1 MKERHFELTPKNIS
15 FYIFGFLTIGLGV
28 NVMLRSQIGA
38 GAWDATNFNLNIL
51 LQSFGVNATIGTT
64 SMIVGLFLFLW
75 VILYRR
81 EWKMMLVLIP
91 IFTVFLVIDFWDLI
105 VLNNFHPTDSNLRLF
120 LFGSGLLLIPF
131 GLACVIHS
139 NFPATVYD
147 EFSIMMHDI
156 LKLKSFGTTR
166 LLFELLGV
174 FLAFVFIIIARQFMS
189 QTMLNETPLLGTIN
203 FGTIV
208 MAVTLGP
215 ILNSILALLQT
226 IDEKGYKAIIIIIR
240 NSFKQG
246 FTVLKSEL
254 KLSRVIKYLLGMVF
268 IAVGVVFMLR
278 SNFGN
283 SSWDTLHYSLSALVD
298 ITIGSAT
305 IYVALTFTLMVII
318 LNKDIKFILMAIP
331 IVIVGPLIDLFDLR
345 VFTWLEP
352 ETLLLQIPIY
362 IIGLSL
368 LPLGGALL
376 LISSYPAGV
385 FDEFNLALK
394 RLLKMKSLVPIRVI
408 MELTAVLTA
417 LVLGLIAGVGIGKIG
432 IGTLIFSLTV
442 GFYLKTYLKLF
453 ERIGLSEHK
462 QND

>member
-1 MKERHFELTPKNIS
+1 
-15 FYIFGFLTIGLGV
+15 
-28 NVMLRSQIGA
+28 MLRSQIGA

-51 LQSFGVNATIGTT
+51 LQSIGINATIGTT

-105 VLNNFHPTDSNLRLF
+105 VLSNFHPTDPTLRLF
-120 LFGSGLLLIPF
+120 LFGFGLILIPL
-131 GLACVIHS
+131 GLASVIHS

-156 LKLKSFGTTR
+156 LKLKSFATTR

-174 FLAFVFIIIARQFMS
+174 FLAFIFIIIARQFMNE
-189 QTMLNETPLLGTIN
+189 TMLNETPYLGTIN

-215 ILNSILALLQT
+215 ILNGFLSVFQT
-226 IDEKGYKAIIIIIR
+226 VEENGIKYVLVIIR
-240 NSFKQG
+240 DTFKKG
-246 FTVLKSEL
+246 IITLKHEL
-254 KLSRVIKYLLGMVF
+254 KLFRIIKYLLGMVF

-278 SNFGN
+278 SDFGN
-283 SSWDTLHYSLSALVD
+283 SSWDTLHYSLSALVN

-305 IYVALTFTLMVII
+305 IYVALTFTLMVIL
-318 LNKDIKFILMAIP
+318 LNRKIKFLLMAIP
-331 IVIVGPLIDLFDLR
+331 IVIVGPLIDLFNLR
-345 VFTWLEP
+345 VFIWLQP
-352 ETLLLQIPIY
+352 ETLLTQIPVY
-362 IIGLSL
+362 FIGLSL

-417 LVLGLIAGVGIGKIG
+417 LILGLIAGVGIGKIG
-432 IGTLIFSLTV
+432 FGTLIFSLTV

-453 ERIGLSEHK
+453 ERIGLSEHQ